1 MVVLQQDL
9 DEFEEFSRCG
19 DEGNVLITNLE
30 FPLVYDDFNLRF
42 NNLGAFANTVV
53 NGIGVYFLQTQ
64 EAMLI
69 EKVKMNIKNV
79 MASLLC

>member
-9 DEFEEFSRCG
+9 DEFEAFSECG
-19 DEGNVLITNLE
+19 EEGNVLITNLE

-42 NNLGAFANTVV
+42 DNLGAFANTVV

-64 EAMLI
+64 EDMIIA
-69 EKVKMNIKNV
+69 KMKENIRNV